1 MAISIEKYVSITSG
15 EGGGS
20 AASERELILRL
31 LSENELIPCR
41 TVMEFM
47 SAEDVSSLFGASNTE
62 AKAASA
68 YFGYM
73 NAKMRR
79 PGKISFYN
87 SSLSAA
93 SAKIIPSKTEKTVS
107 QFNAITSGS
116 IVLNMDGTEYT
127 ASGINLSSAADLSG
141 VASVL
146 QSAIRALSSALLTGA
161 TVSFTDNRFK
171 LTLGGIVDTLSVSS
185 GTLASYLKW
194 DADSQPVISPGQ
206 SAVSDVDTML
216 KNCLGISDNFGSLGF
231 VLPQTSADG
240 THVPLAQFCHNRN
253 LKFMALMGANA
264 DNVSTVRDDV
274 KDYDGV
280 GITAIRDGGDF
291 AWLIPAAIMAAT
303 DYSSPG
309 AAANYMYKQ
318 LAGIT
323 PLVSEDSVYET
334 YRGKNINFYGKT
346 MQAGAEISFYQH
358 GVLQGSISDMGVYA
372 NEVWLKDAMRV
383 ALMNYQLSVNIWPAN
398 SAGEAA
404 GRGLLMNVVSR
415 GLDNGVVSAGKALT
429 DNQKAYLVSA
439 TGTEDSWKSLQND
452 GYYLVTRI
460 RPGNLGHEFVY
471 ELYYGKGDSIKRVD
485 GYHIMI

>member
-47 SAEDVSSLFGASNTE
+47 SAEDVSSLFGASSTE
-62 AKAASA
+62 ARAASA

-171 LTLGGIVDTLSVSS
+171 LTLGG
-185 GTLASYLKW
+185 
-194 DADSQPVISPGQ
+194 P
-206 SAVSDVDTML
+206 
-216 KNCLGISDNFGSLGF
+216 
-231 VLPQTSADG
+231 
-240 THVPLAQFCHNRN
+240 
-253 LKFMALMGANA
+253 
-264 DNVSTVRDDV
+264 
-274 KDYDGV
+274 KDYG
-280 GITAIRDGGDF
+280 A
-291 AWLIPAAIMAAT
+291 LI
-303 DYSSPG
+303 
-309 AAANYMYKQ
+309 
-318 LAGIT
+318 
-323 PLVSEDSVYET
+323 
-334 YRGKNINFYGKT
+334 
-346 MQAGAEISFYQH
+346 
-358 GVLQGSISDMGVYA
+358 SI
-372 NEVWLKDAMRV
+372 DALR
-383 ALMNYQLSVNIWPAN
+383 
-398 SAGEAA
+398 
-404 GRGLLMNVVSR
+404 
-415 GLDNGVVSAGKALT
+415 
-429 DNQKAYLVSA
+429 
-439 TGTEDSWKSLQND
+439 
-452 GYYLVTRI
+452 
-460 RPGNLGHEFVY
+460 
-471 ELYYGKGDSIKRVD
+471 
-485 GYHIMI
+485 